1 MLKNLIGYNGKT
13 TDYLCRSLL
22 LKLYYKLATRVF
34 VLINTYPSRYHLALG
49 TGKIKYL
56 LIKCTTPESYPCEKS
71 DCLAATEVK
80 KYFTILQIL
89 CISTF
94 SILHFKKNI

>member
-22 LKLYYKLATRVF
+22 HKLYYKLATRVF

-49 TGKIKYL
+49 TGK
-56 LIKCTTPESYPCEKS
+56 
-71 DCLAATEVK
+71 
-80 KYFTILQIL
+80 
-89 CISTF
+89 
-94 SILHFKKNI
+94 